1 MSESHPEVSIISNAR
16 YCYACRQGVDAWAE
30 GPGGRPN
37 ASCPRCQ
44 ALERHRFLAYLLDR
58 IEPVL
63 LRSRMVLDIAPQPQ
77 IQALLEGLV
86 GHRYVA
92 IDRSRHLP
100 VDLVADM
107 CDLPFDDD
115 SVDLAICYH
124 VLEHIPDD
132 ASAIRE
138 LARVLDPSA
147 IALIQVPQRTR
158 APTIED
164 PTAPIEERIRR
175 FGRADHVRYYGG
187 DFEDRL
193 SEHGLSSI
201 RIDPTG
207 ELAEY
212 ERDRLGIAPEPV
224 WVCRPAG
231 RGLGASLN
239 EVVEGTLAHW
249 SARPPLPPP
258 RPKRRPRSWR
268 DRLGDLVRKV
278 VR

>member
-1 MSESHPEVSIISNAR
+1 MSEPHLEVSIISNAR
-16 YCYACRQGVDAWAE
+16 YCYACRQEVDAWAE
-30 GPGGRPN
+30 GPGGRSN

-58 IEPVL
+58 LEPVL
-63 LRSRMVLDIAPQPQ
+63 IRSRMVLDIAPHPQ
-77 IQALLEGLV
+77 IQALLERLV

-92 IDRSRHLP
+92 IDRSGHLP
-100 VDLVADM
+100 VDLVADL

-132 ASAIRE
+132 ASAIRQ

-147 IALIQVPQRTR
+147 IALVQVPQRAH

-164 PTAPIEERIRR
+164 PSAPVEIRVR
-175 FGRADHVRYYGG
+175 KFGQADHVRYYGG

-193 SEHGLSSI
+193 SEHGLNST
-201 RIDPTG
+201 RIDPT
-207 ELAEY
+207 EVLAEH
-212 ERDRLGIAPEPV
+212 ERGSLGIAPEPV
-224 WVCRPAG
+224 WVCRPVG
-231 RGLGASLN
+231 QRLGAAL
-239 EVVEGTLAHW
+239 EEIMEETLADW
-249 SARPPLPPP
+249 SARPLLPPP
-258 RPKRRPRSWR
+258 RPKRRTGSLASRVR
-268 DRLGDLVRKV
+268 DWLRKV